1 MKHKCKLAESIWKY
15 NLFCVSNQNKKI
27 TGHIDLDKWT
37 CKATK
42 KFHDTWNKYEMSKFM
57 CGKELILHSLFV
69 KVKT

>member
-1 MKHKCKLAESIWKY
+1 MKHECKLAESIWKY

-42 KFHDTWNKYEMSKFM
+42 KFHDTWNKY
-57 CGKELILHSLFV
+57 GNV
-69 KVKT
+69 KIYVWEGTDLAFIVC